1 LNPPNFIPIS
11 NKYGF
16 DIGDLLLKEVS
27 IRLLNCARRGSDTVA
42 RIEGDKFFVLLAV
55 IQQTKDAI
63 SVAENIRYILNQTF
77 EIAGQNIHIS
87 SSIGIAVFPDHGSD
101 ENLLLK
107 NADIAMDNAK
117 SKGGNGVQLYQ
128 TII

>member
-1 LNPPNFIPIS
+1 MPYRLQKI
-11 NKYGF
+11 F
-16 DIGDLLLKEVS
+16 DIFS
-27 IRLLNCARRGSDTVA
+27 
-42 RIEGDKFFVLLAV
+42 
-55 IQQTKDAI
+55 TKP
-63 SVAENIRYILNQTF
+63 
-77 EIAGQNIHIS
+77 EIAGQSIHIS

-117 SKGGNGVQLYQ
+117 IKGGNGVQIYQ